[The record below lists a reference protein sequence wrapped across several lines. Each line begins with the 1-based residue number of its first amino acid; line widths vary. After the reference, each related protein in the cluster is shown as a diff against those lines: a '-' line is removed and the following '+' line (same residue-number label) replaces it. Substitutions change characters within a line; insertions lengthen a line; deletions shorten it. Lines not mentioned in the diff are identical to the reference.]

1 MTDPPAPSR
10 AHGKAAAIFVF
21 VTVTLDVM
29 AMGVASPV
37 WPQLIRSLVGGDR
50 ALGAELLGVF
60 ATVFAVMQFLCSPLL
75 GALSDRFGRRPVIIL
90 SNFGLA
96 VDYLIMA
103 LAPNVGWFFLGR
115 ILAGGTSASSST
127 AYAYIADVTSSEKR
141 AASFGLIGGAFGLG
155 FIMGPMLGG
164 ILGQIDPR
172 LPFWAAAGLS
182 LLNGVYGLMVL
193 PESLSKANRGAFS
206 VKRANPVGAFRL
218 LSSHP
223 QLLGFAG
230 VNFILQ
236 LAHAVFTTVWILYT
250 ADRYHWS
257 PFWIGLSM
265 GVVGVSSVV
274 VQALVVRVVVAR
286 LGERRSLLTGL
297 LCGAAGFAICGV
309 ATDPWMFMLGI
320 PILCLW
326 GLSGPSIQGL
336 MTRRVSASEQGRL
349 QGANTSV
356 TSVAGLFGPGLF
368 SAVYA
373 FTPRVLPGLPGAAF
387 LLAAG
392 LLTMA
397 MLLAWRV
404 TAQAE
409 PEPHPA

>member
-1 MTDPPAPSR
+1 MTDQAAPRR

-29 AMGVASPV
+29 AMGMASPV
-37 WPQLIRSLVGGDR
+37 WPQLIRSLVGGDAR
-50 ALGAELLGVF
+50 LGAELLGVF
-60 ATVFAVMQFLCSPLL
+60 ATVFAVMQFLCSPVL

-103 LAPNVGWFFLGR
+103 LAPNVGWFFFGR

-127 AYAYIADVTSSEKR
+127 AYAYIADVTAPEKR
-141 AASFGLIGGAFGLG
+141 AASFGLLSSAFGLG
-155 FIMGPMLGG
+155 FICGPMLGG

-182 LLNGVYGLMVL
+182 LLNGVYGLLVL
-193 PESLSKANRGAFS
+193 PESLSRENRAAFS
-206 VKRANPVGAFRL
+206 VKRANPVGALKL

-250 ADRYHWS
+250 ADRYHWT

-274 VQALVVRVVVAR
+274 VQAVLVRLAVAR
-286 LGERRSLLTGL
+286 FGERLSLLIGL
-297 LCGAAGFAICGV
+297 SCGAVGFAILAV
-309 ATDPWMFMLGI
+309 SSQPWMFMAGI

-336 MTRRVSASEQGRL
+336 MTRRVNPSEQGRL

-356 TSVAGLFGPGLF
+356 TSVAGLFGPLLF
-368 SAVYA
+368 STVYA
-373 FTPRVLPGLPGAAF
+373 LTLHSLKGAAF

-392 LLTMA
+392 LLTAA

-404 TAQAE
+404 TAHAAA
-409 PEPHPA
+409 EPHPA